1 MKFIIILF
9 FLAMMT
15 GCASTYKM
23 DSYEAPVQ
31 ILQKNATA
39 YVMKAVD
46 GSYGTI
52 PYPGS
57 GISLS
62 NATRNA
68 VLLHLKQ
75 VKKATH
81 VEGINEALSHAEEM
95 GFTYVFE
102 PTILHWEDR
111 ATEWSGKLDRIKIR
125 LAVWNVKSG
134 EVISFTVLSASSK
147 WATFGGD
154 HPQDL
159 LPGTITP
166 YVNKLFNG

>member
-1 MKFIIILF
+1 VSFCKLVAILPRQSV
-9 FLAMMT
+9 T
-15 GCASTYKM
+15 
-23 DSYEAPVQ
+23 
-31 ILQKNATA
+31 
-39 YVMKAVD
+39 
-46 GSYGTI
+46 
-52 PYPGS
+52 
-57 GISLS
+57 
-62 NATRNA
+62 
-68 VLLHLKQ
+68 
-75 VKKATH
+75 TH
-81 VEGINEALSHAEEM
+81 VETIKEALSHAEEM

-125 LAVWNVKSG
+125 LVVWSVKSG
-134 EVISFTVLSASSK
+134 EVISSTVLSASSK